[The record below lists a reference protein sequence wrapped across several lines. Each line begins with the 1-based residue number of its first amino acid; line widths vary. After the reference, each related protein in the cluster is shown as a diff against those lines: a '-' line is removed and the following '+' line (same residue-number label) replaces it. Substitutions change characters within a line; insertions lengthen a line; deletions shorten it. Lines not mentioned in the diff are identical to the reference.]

1 MSTART
7 RPPPSFP
14 PHPGRGVANG
24 FLGGRR
30 FGFEGIVN
38 NRISKKIG
46 RKRGPVKRTS
56 SLAMFLGAPFS
67 DDGGF
72 S

>member
-1 MSTART
+1 MSIART
-7 RPPPSFP
+7 PPSVVSATSRQGWGQRLFE
-14 PHPGRGVANG
+14 GSALRI
-24 FLGGRR
+24 
-30 FGFEGIVN
+30 EGIVN

-46 RKRGPVKRTS
+46 RKRGPAKRTS

-67 DDGGF
+67 DDGGV